1 MTENDPAYHCLVY
14 REIGCAHVDGYL
26 CDMETCDILRD
37 YKCKIV
43 GKSVVTELL
52 GEPLDE

>member
-1 MTENDPAYHCLVY
+1 MTENDPVYHCLVY